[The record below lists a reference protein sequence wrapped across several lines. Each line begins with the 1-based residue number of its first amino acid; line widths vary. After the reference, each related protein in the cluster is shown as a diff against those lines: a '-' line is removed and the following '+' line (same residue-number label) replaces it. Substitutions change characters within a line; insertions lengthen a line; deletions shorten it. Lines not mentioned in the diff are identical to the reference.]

1 MTPRHRTCVLALLF
15 AILAV
20 PASAQR
26 QVPPPPLPDDWSH
39 GTVLTALGGIG
50 TDTSDPGLAAG
61 GAIGWELAPR
71 VAIEGSALWLDDA
84 AGADGFNAALKV
96 RAGLREAG
104 VSPFVEGGVGLYHVS
119 TTAGPETM
127 PGFYSRRMVTA
138 AKGATVTQSFT
149 DPSFHIGAGINVF
162 MSRHIALQPAVE
174 AIIVTADSQS
184 YTLTAFTIRVAY
196 HFEDHPVTGS
206 R

>member
-1 MTPRHRTCVLALLF
+1 MTPRHRICALAIVF
-15 AILAV
+15 AALAV

-26 QVPPPPLPDDWSH
+26 QAAPAPEPDDWSH
-39 GTVLTALGGIG
+39 GTILTAIGGLG

-61 GAIGWELAPR
+61 GAIRRELAPR

-96 RAGLREAG
+96 RAGFRQTG

-127 PGFYSRRMVTA
+127 PAFYSHRMVSATN
-138 AKGATVTQSFT
+138 GTTVTQSFT
-149 DPSFHIGAGINVF
+149 IPSFHIGAGINVF
-162 MSRHIALQPAVE
+162 LSRHIALEPAVE

-184 YTLTAFTIRVAY
+184 YTLTSVTIRLRI
-196 HFEDHPVTGS
+196 TS
-206 R
+206 RIIR

>member
-1 MTPRHRTCVLALLF
+1 MTPRHRTCLLAFLF
-15 AILAV
+15 AILAG

-26 QVPPPPLPDDWSH
+26 QVPPSPVPDDWSH
-39 GTVLTALGGIG
+39 GTTLSAIGGLA
-50 TDTSDPGLAAG
+50 TDMSDPGAAAG

-104 VSPFVEGGVGLYHVS
+104 VSPFVEGGIGLYHVS

-127 PGFYSRRMVTA
+127 PAFYKSRMISSANGT
-138 AKGATVTQSFT
+138 TMTQSFT

-162 MSRHIALQPAVE
+162 VSRHIALQPAVE
-174 AIIVTADSQS
+174 AMIVTADSQS
-184 YTLTAFTIRVAY
+184 YTLTAVTIRIAY
-196 HFEDHPVTGS
+196 HFEDHPVTSS